1 MKEDNI
7 RAYEVSSTY
16 ACGMINEEKYH
27 FLFEI
32 LPFCGLDYI
41 IKFKSVFR
49 NMSFK
54 I

>member
-1 MKEDNI
+1 
-7 RAYEVSSTY
+7 
-16 ACGMINEEKYH
+16 MINEEKYY
-27 FLFEI
+27 FPFEI
-32 LPFCGLDYI
+32 VPFCGLDYI